1 MLNSDILEK
10 IGSGEITS
18 RRQVYGLIGRS
29 KRLRLWMD
37 ENHVLMPTRWD
48 RQAIIT
54 RLRDFYEANGR
65 MPVAMDDW
73 SLAKRAQEHFGSWN
87 EAVFQA
93 FGTYN
98 QRRYDH
104 YSDDELLDFI
114 RDYVRTY
121 SRLPLREEFDGSRYP
136 YFEVYTSRFGKGR
149 WAEVL
154 VLAGVEGTKHHA
166 KHGYGKVHHHSGR
179 IYLSR
184 QELLIGKYLES
195 QGFDFEQEVPY
206 GGDTNYRFDFYIPEI
221 DVYIEYYGIATDE
234 YRQRIDAKRAA
245 YGNRKVIEVFK
256 HDNTVGKVASEV
268 QRL

>member
-1 MLNSDILEK
+1 MLNSEILEK
-10 IGSGEITS
+10 IESGEITS
-18 RRQVYGLIGRS
+18 RRQVYSIVGRS
-29 KRLRLWMD
+29 KRLRVWMD
-37 ENHVLMPTRWD
+37 EQNLLMPKRWD
-48 RQAIIT
+48 RQSVIT

-104 YSDDELLDFI
+104 YSDDELLGFI
-114 RDYVRTY
+114 RDYVKTY

-136 YFEVYTSRFGKGR
+136 YFEVYTSRFGKTR

-154 VLAGVEGTKHHA
+154 VLAGVQDIKHHA
-166 KHGYGKVHHHSGR
+166 KHGYGSIQEHNGR

-184 QELLIGKYLES
+184 QEMLIGRYLEG
-195 QGFDFEQEVPY
+195 QGLDFEQEVAY
-206 GGDTNYRFDFYIPEI
+206 GEGSNYRFDFYIPSLDI
-221 DVYIEYYGIATDE
+221 YIEYYGLATDE
-234 YRQRIDAKRAA
+234 YRTRVEAKRAA
-245 YGNRKVIEVFK
+245 YNGRRVVEVFK